1 MSWIR
6 RHPVV
11 TAVFAVI
18 FVIFALAAI
27 FAEIDPETEK
37 RSDAILGLIL
47 IYLLL
52 VGLYA
57 LAAWIYGKT
66 FGRSKRDASMP
77 SSPTAPPWTTFEI
90 PGQRPPVPPQQ
101 MFPQWDWSAQTAA
114 TAPTAVTC
122 WRCGAP
128 NPPAAAFCDQCGAR
142 LVPTA
147 PVAPPTGAIQCPR
160 CQTLLSPQVRYCTNC
175 GLPRQAS

>member
-18 FVIFALAAI
+18 FVFFVLAAI
-27 FAEIDPETEK
+27 FGESDSEN

-47 IYLLL
+47 IYLCL
-52 VGLYA
+52 VGFYA
-57 LAAWIYGKT
+57 LAVWIYGKT

-77 SSPTAPPWTTFEI
+77 SNPTAPPWTPFET
-90 PGQRPPVPPQQ
+90 PAPRPPVSPQQ
-101 MFPQWDWSAQTAA
+101 MFPQWDWSGPTPAIAPA
-114 TAPTAVTC
+114 TVAC

-142 LVPTA
+142 LVTTA